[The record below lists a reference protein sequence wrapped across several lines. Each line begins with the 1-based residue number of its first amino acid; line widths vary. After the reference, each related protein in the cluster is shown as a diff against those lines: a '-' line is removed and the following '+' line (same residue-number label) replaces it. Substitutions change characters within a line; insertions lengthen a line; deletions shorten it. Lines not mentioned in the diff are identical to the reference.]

1 MWIHLNHGDEGLTKF
16 LEVVASYSK
25 YILLEPQ
32 PWKCYQTAAR
42 SSTFKAQIEK
52 GFKTAAR
59 SSTFKAQI
67 VNGF

>member
-16 LEVVASYSK
+16 LEVVARYSD

-42 SSTFKAQIEK
+42 
-52 GFKTAAR
+52 
-59 SSTFKAQI
+59 
-67 VNGF
+67 